1 MNTIMKKMMMTL
13 IAMLTMTVSAN
24 AMSFEQARNEALFLT
39 DKMAYELNLTDEQ
52 YEAAYEINLDYLM
65 GVTGRAD
72 VFGPYWERR
81 NLDLSYILLD
91 WQWEAFLAAT
101 YFYRPLYW
109 DAGYWHFRIY
119 ARYPHRDYFYFGRPH
134 FYATYRGGH
143 AWHRN
148 GGRSYFVGRRE
159 HFRNPGREHFG
170 MHDRWNRGDFR
181 NGGHSSTRITAGPN
195 GRGGR
200 LEGNRGGRIENNRSG
215 RIEGNRGG
223 RIEGNRGGRI
233 EGNRNGSLENRSG
246 RMGSTPNRSIDRG
259 GSTMPNHSID
269 RGGNSMPN
277 RSIDRGSSTSPSRNF
292 GSGSS
297 SSPSRNYSSGS
308 SSSPSRNFGSS
319 RSSSSSRS
327 FGSSSP
333 SPSRSIG
340 SSSSRSSAPSR
351 SYSSGSSSS
360 RSSSFGGGSSRSSS
374 SHSSS
379 SFGGG
384 SRGGGSHS
392 SGGSRGGGGGHFGGR
407 R

>member
-1 MNTIMKKMMMTL
+1 MKKMMMTL

-200 LEGNRGGRIENNRSG
+200 LEGNRGGRIE
-215 RIEGNRGG
+215 GNRGG

-233 EGNRNGSLENRSG
+233 EGNRNGRLENRG
-246 RMGSTPNRSIDRG
+246 GRMEGNRNERMGSTPNRSIERG
-259 GSTMPNHSID
+259 GSTMPNRSIE

-277 RSIDRGSSTSPSRNF
+277 RSIDRGSST
-292 GSGSS
+292 
-297 SSPSRNYSSGS
+297 
-308 SSSPSRNFGSS
+308 SPSRNFGSS

-340 SSSSRSSAPSR
+340 SSSSSSSAPSR